1 MTKSYWMSFMFSG
14 LILIFL
20 TTQDNYPIWPFV
32 VTIMLAFLWFF
43 TAIYYRYAKKSL
55 RSLLMLLDIST
66 YCLFVP
72 IVLAMLVGYWK
83 ETGQWVVDEM
93 PLIYSALLI
102 LSVAYGIYYGN
113 KRWPDKV
120 KQLAEYDESTGI
132 QMSTLYNVFFY
143 DKSAKT
149 VMSPAFSKLVLST
162 ALLSPVIRTHFEPD
176 AVFRALFIFLSIV
189 MIPTLIS
196 IIIRRYYL
204 VKFYFRRNISIKI

>member
-1 MTKSYWMSFMFSG
+1 MFGG

-20 TTQDNYPIWPFV
+20 NTQDNYPIWPFV
-32 VTIMLAFLWFF
+32 VTITLAVLWFF
-43 TAIYYRYAKKSL
+43 TTIYYRFAKKSL
-55 RSLLMLLDIST
+55 RSLLMLLDVGT

-72 IVLAMLVGYWK
+72 IILTMLVGYWK

-113 KRWPDKV
+113 KRWPDKF
-120 KQLAEYDESTGI
+120 KQLAGYDESTSI
-132 QMSTLYNVFFY
+132 HMSTLYNMFFY

-149 VMSPAFSKLVLST
+149 VMSPAYSKLVLSA
-162 ALLSPVIRTHFEPD
+162 ALLSPVIRTYFDPD

-196 IIIRRYYL
+196 VIIRRYYL
-204 VKFYFRRNISIKI
+204 VRFYFRRNITIIM